1 MNRPPTDPRA
11 AVKSSG
17 HPPARIV
24 VGISGASGA
33 IYGTTALRMLRAA
46 GVETHLV
53 VSRAA
58 QTTIAHEL
66 SLRPAE
72 VFALADVAYGIQ
84 DIGAAISSGSF
95 QTQGMIVAPCSV
107 RTASEIATGVTST
120 LLTRAADVVLKDR
133 RRLVLLVRETPLHL
147 GHLRTLAQLSE
158 MGAIV
163 MPPVPAFYTRPTSID
178 EIVAHSIGRALD
190 LFGIDSG
197 MARWS
202 GIPASNG

>member
-17 HPPARIV
+17 HSPARIV

-53 VSRAA
+53 ISRAA

-84 DIGAAISSGSF
+84 DIGAAISSG
-95 QTQGMIVAPCSV
+95 C
-107 RTASEIATGVTST
+107 
-120 LLTRAADVVLKDR
+120 
-133 RRLVLLVRETPLHL
+133 
-147 GHLRTLAQLSE
+147 
-158 MGAIV
+158 GA
-163 MPPVPAFYTRPTSID
+163 
-178 EIVAHSIGRALD
+178 
-190 LFGIDSG
+190 
-197 MARWS
+197 
-202 GIPASNG
+202 